1 MPGGKV
7 HGGGGHGRHSR
18 EVRRKMIHQARAQE
32 GIERQQAKRERY
44 LERKFNGLATHFD
57 SVIKPTA
64 QRALK
69 NIQNAMK
76 QVPGRKTLIRQQAI
90 IRLLAV
96 DAWHHEE
103 AVRKARELKIDDH
116 LNPEK
121 FHILE
126 REQREGLWKEIL
138 SKKVVGG
145 TILIPRKPSELKEEI
160 EKWKGRV
167 KHMAEGRYL

>member
-18 EVRRKMIHQARAQE
+18 EQRRKLVHQVRAQE

-44 LERKFNGLATHFD
+44 FDRKFEGLAEHFD
-57 SVIKPTA
+57 NSIKPVA
-64 QRALK
+64 QKALA
-69 NIQNAMK
+69 NIQSAMK
-76 QVPGRKTLIRQQAI
+76 PSAHKKTLIRQQAI

-96 DAWHHEE
+96 DAWHHGE
-103 AVRKARELKIDDH
+103 AVRKAKELHIEGH
-116 LNPEK
+116 LDPEK

-126 REQREGLWKEIL
+126 REQREALWKEIL

-145 TILIPRKPSELKEEI
+145 TVLIPRKPAELKEEI

-167 KHMAEGRYL
+167 KHMAEGRYI